1 MNNQVVDITL
11 FYCSNSYS
19 AEEIHYC
26 ATKTDNI
33 KLNAISLPCSG
44 RVNLLYLLK
53 AVETGS
59 DGVVLLTCKIG
70 ECKFLQGNLRAQKR
84 IEAVDDLMD
93 EAGFGRGCIKCLQ
106 LQEGQSVDTLADEIN
121 NFRKQLK
128 TNPQSLLKKILK

>member
-1 MNNQVVDITL
+1 MNNEVVNITL

-59 DGVVLLTCKIG
+59 DGVILLTCKVG
-70 ECKFLQGNLRAQKR
+70 ECRFLQGNLRAQKR
-84 IEAVDDLMD
+84 IEAIDDLLD
-93 EAGFGRGCIKCLQ
+93 EAGIGRGYIKCLQ
-106 LQEGQSVDTLADEIN
+106 LQEGQSADTLADEIN
-121 NFRKQLK
+121 NFMKHLKPNLQSIKQ
-128 TNPQSLLKKILK
+128 KI

>member
-1 MNNQVVDITL
+1 L
-11 FYCSNSYS
+11 F
-19 AEEIHYC
+19 
-26 ATKTDNI
+26 
-33 KLNAISLPCSG
+33 G

>member
-1 MNNQVVDITL
+1 MNNQKVDITL

-19 AEEIHYC
+19 AEEIQYC

-59 DGVVLLTCKIG
+59 DGVVLLTCKTG

-84 IEAVDDLMD
+84 IEAIDDLLD
-93 EAGFGRGCIKCLQ
+93 ESGFGRGCIKCLQ
-106 LQEGQSVDTLADEIN
+106 LQEGQSVDALADEIN
-121 NFRKQLK
+121 NFRKHLK
-128 TNPQSLLKKILK
+128 TNLQSIKEEI